1 MGTLEKILEEI
12 NKNTISLF
20 SGVKMLSAKKA
31 EKILR
36 KHMNDRWISTKVTPP
51 PMDGQRLQAIIK
63 HHEWITDYDA
73 DWVPEEEKTRHPEYL
88 EVCEI
93 HNIGATWF
101 YACKED
107 DYQND
112 AAYIDPLKDL
122 ANPVSEIIAWKPLS
136 GLGHPKKL

>member
-12 NKNTISLF
+12 DL
-20 SGVKMLSAKKA
+20 
-31 EKILR
+31 KITGSMGKRREGLLEADKIIR
-36 KHMNDRWISTKVTPP
+36 KHLNDGWIPVEVTPP

-63 HHEWITDYDA
+63 HHEWIADYDA
-73 DWVPEEEKTRHPEYL
+73 DWVPEEEKTRHPEYF

-112 AAYIDPLKDL
+112 VAYIDPLKDL